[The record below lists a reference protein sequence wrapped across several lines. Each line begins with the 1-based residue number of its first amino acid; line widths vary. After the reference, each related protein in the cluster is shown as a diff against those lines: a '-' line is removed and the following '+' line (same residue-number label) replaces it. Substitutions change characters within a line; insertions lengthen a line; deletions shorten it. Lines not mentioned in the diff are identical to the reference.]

1 MLLLI
6 AAYMKLPEHYYAR
19 TEINQRDNNEDN
31 LDQSQ
36 FYVTGE
42 PAINVLSVADGMGG
56 HEHGEDVSR
65 AGLLEFSLALFRE
78 LKQIDRSP
86 PLTSEKFTQAMLNA
100 LAQAN
105 SQVRQ
110 MVAANKWHKAGS
122 TIVSAAVWGD
132 RIVAVNLGDSPLFH
146 YEAETGQLIQVTLD
160 HSVPAILAKAGLITA
175 AMARDHQRRGQ
186 LEFFLGC
193 DATPNP
199 MPVYERVLKPGDLLL
214 LCSDGVS
221 GTLRLEQIRQILART
236 DTSLAEQADLLI
248 QAALAAGETDNQTLI
263 LWSHLGHHHSQNSSS
278 LTDIASISHNR
289 PVSAAHQEQD
299 PAQDL
304 QLSHS
309 SPSEHQVNNVPQG
322 LTNQVSNS
330 RKHHLITPRNG
341 SWLLFGIIVAAGAV
355 VWGISDPGL
364 VRTID
369 TFKSI
374 PTQLDKLR
382 PKASPLK
389 SPRILPKGLPQ
400 APNKDIYSDIN
411 SQIQILEN

>member
-1 MLLLI
+1 
-6 AAYMKLPEHYYAR
+6 MKRPEHYYAR

-31 LDQSQ
+31 LDKSK
-36 FYVTGE
+36 FYVIGE
-42 PAINVLSVADGMGG
+42 LPITVLSVADGMGG

-65 AGLLEFSLALFRE
+65 AGLLEFSLALFGE
-78 LKQIDRSP
+78 LKAIDRSP

-132 RIVAVNLGDSPLFH
+132 RLVAVNLGDSPLFH
-146 YEAETGQLIQVTLD
+146 YEAETGQLVQVTLD

-193 DATPNP
+193 DATPDP
-199 MPVYERVLKPGDLLL
+199 MPIYERVLKAGDLLL

-221 GTLRLEQIRQILART
+221 GTLGLEQIQQILART

-263 LWSHLGHHHSQNSSS
+263 LWSHVGHHRSQNPSS
-278 LTDIASISHNR
+278 LTATASISHDR
-289 PVSAAHQEQD
+289 SISAAHQEQE
-299 PAQDL
+299 PVEDL
-304 QLSHS
+304 HLLHS
-309 SPSEHQVNNVPQG
+309 SRSEHQINNVPQG
-322 LTNQVSNS
+322 LTNRVSNS
-330 RKHHLITPRNG
+330 RKHHPIRQLVTPRNG
-341 SWLLFGIIVAAGAV
+341 SWLLFGIILATGAV

-364 VRTID
+364 VRTVD

-382 PKASPLK
+382 PKASPPK

-400 APNKDIYSDIN
+400 ASTKNIYSNIN